1 MPLEKTTIKIS
12 EKEYLEGELISEIKH
27 EYIDG
32 YIYAMAG
39 ASENHDLISGNIFR
53 ELGNHLKQKKS
64 PCNIFSSDI
73 KVRISQASISFF
85 ILTLW

>member
-64 PCNIFSSDI
+64 LCNDD
-73 KVRISQASISFF
+73 KK
-85 ILTLW
+85 TLLSEYSLFARVCCY